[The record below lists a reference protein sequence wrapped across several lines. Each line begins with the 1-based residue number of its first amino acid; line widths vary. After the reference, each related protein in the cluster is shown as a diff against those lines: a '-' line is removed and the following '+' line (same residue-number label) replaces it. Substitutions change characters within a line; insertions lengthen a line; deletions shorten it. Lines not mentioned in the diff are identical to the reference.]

1 MTAVEQMRT
10 LYNLGVLA
18 LEKWRIAKFDSLEE
32 YGHLVYVGIANKPTD
47 SGDGDYNAFV
57 REWVDR
63 RIELAEVA
71 ESLGIEEEHH
81 AKNIKSYFDG
91 VYSDELRGEGGA
103 MSMCDLCDLCACY
116 WRSRSHAAIHDTKI
130 RCSGRNRIISFEY
143 DDPKKICKH
152 FEPKGE
158 L

>member
-18 LEKWRIAKFDSLEE
+18 LEKWRIAEFAKLEE

-47 SGDGDYNAFV
+47 SGDGDYNDFV

-81 AKNIKSYFDG
+81 AKNVKSYFDG
-91 VYSDELRGEGGA
+91 VYSNELCG
-103 MSMCDLCDLCACY
+103 
-116 WRSRSHAAIHDTKI
+116 
-130 RCSGRNRIISFEY
+130 
-143 DDPKKICKH
+143 
-152 FEPKGE
+152 KGE